1 MKTYK
6 LDDTTIMQIV
16 RLLQMGLLTGTDV
29 ADQLRTLELT
39 TTDTDTLVPSPEYV
53 ETFDENL
60 NKLVEL
66 AETSS
71 TEE

>member
-39 TTDTDTLVPSPEYV
+39 TTESGTLVPSPEYT

-66 AETSS
+66 AEASS

>member
-39 TTDTDTLVPSPEYV
+39 TTDTDTLVPSPEYA
-53 ETFDENL
+53 ETFDQNL
-60 NKLVEL
+60 ARLVDL
-66 AETSS
+66 AEANS